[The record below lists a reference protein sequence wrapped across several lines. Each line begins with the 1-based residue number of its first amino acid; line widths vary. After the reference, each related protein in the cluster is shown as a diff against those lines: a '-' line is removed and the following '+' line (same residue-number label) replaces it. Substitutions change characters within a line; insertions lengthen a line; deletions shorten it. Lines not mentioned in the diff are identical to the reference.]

1 VRKPG
6 QSSQYR
12 QRADARRGKPV
23 IDKPSNKAPC
33 PVNRIQRPS

>member
-12 QRADARRGKPV
+12 QRADARRGMPV
-23 IDKPSNKAPC
+23 IDNPSNKAPC